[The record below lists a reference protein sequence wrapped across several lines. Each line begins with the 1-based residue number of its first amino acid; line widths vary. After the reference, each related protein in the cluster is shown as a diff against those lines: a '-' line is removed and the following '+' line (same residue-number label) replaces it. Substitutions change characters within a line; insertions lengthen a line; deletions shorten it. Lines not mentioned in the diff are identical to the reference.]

1 MRFAAAIC
9 ILLAAGVLS
18 VALHSE
24 DLPQNAL
31 LIARS
36 RQHNRNFLRRNPAYT
51 CLETIS
57 REIRQP
63 KQRRSVKQDVV
74 QVDVGI
80 GSHEEI
86 YSWPGAETF
95 SPDGLVGLVGQ
106 GFLGTG
112 AFDTFARN
120 IFVYDAAAI
129 KLSGEGILEGRDAWR
144 FSYAIPSLNSHWQVN
159 WLGAKGVVGETGAL
173 WVDRKTLTLLRLD
186 AKAVDFPPNLPL
198 NAITTT
204 VLYQTIAIG
213 GTRAL
218 IPSDAQLTAIEW
230 NGTMHRDVLAFSQCR
245 LFEAESKI
253 VDSPASLREAITKYE
268 ADRVAL
274 PPGLNLRFTLETRIQ
289 MNTAKI
295 GDAISARLDKPVK
308 ISDQLTAPR
317 GALVKGRIRELV
329 LLQEPPNTYQV
340 GLEFNEL
347 DWPGHSSI
355 FLAEATDVQAL
366 AGIKTLL
373 VRGSTRYSHIRI
385 GELTSSST
393 EEIRPME
400 MPGVATFFV
409 SNSLVIPNGLQM
421 TWRTQQTGHF

>member
-1 MRFAAAIC
+1 MRFAAAIG
-9 ILLAAGVLS
+9 ILFAVGAFPVD
-18 VALHSE
+18 LHSE
-24 DLPQNAL
+24 DLPQSAL

-36 RQHNRNFLRRNPAYT
+36 RQHNSDLLQRLPAYT

-57 REIRQP
+57 REVQQP
-63 KQRRSVKQDVV
+63 KQRRPVKQDVV
-74 QVDVGI
+74 QVDVGV
-80 GSHEEI
+80 GLHEEI
-86 YSWPGAETF
+86 YSWPGAEVF
-95 SPDGLVGLVGQ
+95 SSDGLASLVGQ

-120 IFVYDAAAI
+120 IFVFDAAAV
-129 KLSGEGILEGRDAWR
+129 KLVGAELLEGREAWG
-144 FSYAIPSLNSHWQVN
+144 FSYTIPSLNSNWQVN
-159 WLGAKGVVGETGAL
+159 WLGAKGVVGEAGAF
-173 WVDRKTLTLLRLD
+173 WVDRKSLTLLRLD

-198 NAITTT
+198 NAIKST
-204 VLYQTIAIG
+204 VRYQTVSIG

-230 NGTMHRDVLAFSQCR
+230 NGTMHRDELAFSQCR

-253 VDSPASLREAITKYE
+253 VDSPALLREAITKYE
-268 ADRVAL
+268 VDRVAL

-289 MNTAKI
+289 MNTAKV
-295 GDAISARLDKPVK
+295 GDAIIAHLDKPVK

-317 GALVKGRIRELV
+317 GALAKGRIRELV
-329 LLQEPPNTYQV
+329 LLRDTPNTYQV

-347 DWPGHSSI
+347 DWLGHSGI
-355 FLAEATDVQAL
+355 FLAEATDIQAL
-366 AGIKTLL
+366 AGIKTSL
-373 VRGSTRYSHIRI
+373 VRGSTRYSHMGM

-421 TWRTQQTGHF
+421 TWRTQQAKHF